1 MAQGTSYPG
10 GLAEIKSSRAPKSP
24 SPYRDFHAIEYSLS
38 GKLAVYYVGGEVLVG
53 NPGIEAVLNYH
64 VPQGTNP
71 KILMLDLCLIQ
82 RPGVWPAVETWVST
96 KYIRM
101 GKPGQYTD
109 VQILGGPMGNFT
121 IKVLPLP

>member
-1 MAQGTSYPG
+1 MAQGTTYSG
-10 GLAEIKSSRAPKSP
+10 GLAEVGTSRLAKPP
-24 SPYRDFHAIEYSLS
+24 SHYRDFHAIQYSLS
-38 GKLAVYYVGGEVLVG
+38 SKFAVYYVGGEVLVG
-53 NPGIEAVLNYH
+53 NPGIEALLYYR

-71 KILMLDLCLIQ
+71 KILMLDLCLVQ
-82 RPGVWPAVETWVST
+82 RAGVWPSVETWVPA

-109 VQILGGPMGNFT
+109 VHILGGTAGDLT